1 MKNRRV
7 CPECGYRVSRLLP
20 GPMHPSCE
28 PTICTCASPEVTGMQ
43 CRYCMRPVA
52 TEEFLASAAR
62 GRARLDA
69 QRAAVVDGQRV
80 GRAGVEATVEATAG
94 AGVA

>member
-1 MKNRRV
+1 
-7 CPECGYRVSRLLP
+7 
-20 GPMHPSCE
+20 
-28 PTICTCASPEVTGMQ
+28 
-43 CRYCMRPVA
+43 MRPVA